1 MPKVEKNSKYLYLLV
16 FLVFIDTCFL
26 ILAFFNKYTIYYNDW
41 RFFMGYDWSY
51 GEIFKYCKELTVLII
66 FLLIGFHK
74 KLWKYLFWS
83 GVFLYIFLDDAFQ
96 IHERVGGVIADS
108 LGFETL
114 LGIRAQDFGE
124 LFVFGSFGTF
134 FFIFG
139 ILVYLRLDVF
149 HKKIWKNLF
158 LLIVMLAGF
167 GIGFDIL
174 NELFD
179 DTTVSIGMFRIGAL
193 FGALEDFGEM
203 VVLSFIVWYSTV
215 VYKTKIE
222 QKFS

>member
-1 MPKVEKNSKYLYLLV
+1 MPKFEKHYKYFYLLF
-16 FLVFIDTCFL
+16 FLVLIDVCFL
-26 ILAFFNKYTIYYNDW
+26 ILAFLHKYTIYFNDW
-41 RFFMGYDWSY
+41 RFFMAYDWSY
-51 GEIFKYCKELTVLII
+51 GEIFKYSKELTVLII
-66 FLLIGFHK
+66 FLMVGFNK

-96 IHERVGGVIADS
+96 IHERIGNVIAGA

-114 LGIRAQDFGE
+114 YGIRAQDFGE
-124 LFVFGSFGTF
+124 LSVFGSFGAF
-134 FFIFG
+134 FFIIG
-139 ILVYLRLDVF
+139 IMVYLRLDGF

-158 LLIVMLAGF
+158 LLMVLLVVC

-179 DTTVSIGMFRIGAL
+179 DSAISIGMFRIGTL

-203 VVLSFIVWYSTV
+203 VVLSFFVWYSTV
-215 VYKTKIE
+215 VYKTKLE
-222 QKFS
+222 LNFN